1 MAEVEHVL
9 SNGVRI
15 SLPAHDTFYA
25 ELTSRNGGVIS
36 DVDQQR
42 LRRARIVVA
51 GCGSIGGAVIEP
63 LVRLGAEHLT
73 LAEPDAY
80 ELNNL
85 NRQHARLQDLGRNK
99 AVVLQEEAQDI
110 NPYAQITVETRGVTP
125 ETVAQLVDY
134 ADVILD
140 GVDVTASPA
149 LEQKFALH
157 LHGKRRGVPV
167 VSGYDMAGVQLLLVY
182 DYRRQSVRV
191 LDGRV
196 GEAGLS
202 GWDPQDFLLRIVP
215 ALYVPLEMVAPAR
228 ELVSGARLHSPQIA
242 YTAQLFGVLAARVT
256 LDLLAG
262 RPVRGKIG
270 VDVHDVVRPLAERAR
285 VQVARLVAMAR
296 LYDELR
302 RLRRSHPHPPTAGS

>member
-1 MAEVEHVL
+1 MAEVEHLL

-15 SLPAHDTFYA
+15 SLPPHDAFYA
-25 ELTSRNGGVIS
+25 ELTSRNGGVID

-63 LVRLGAEHLT
+63 LVRLGAEQLT
-73 LAEPDAY
+73 LVEPDAY

-99 AVVLQEEAQDI
+99 AVVLQELAQDI

-125 ETVAQLVDY
+125 ETVAQLVDN
-134 ADVILD
+134 ADLILD
-140 GVDVTASPA
+140 GVDVTTSPA
-149 LEQKFALH
+149 LEQKFGLH
-157 LHGKRRGVPV
+157 QHGKRRGVPV

-202 GWDPQDFLLRIVP
+202 NWDPQDFLLRVVP
-215 ALYVPLEMVAPAR
+215 PLYVPLEMVAPAR
-228 ELVSGARLHSPQIA
+228 ELVSGVRLHSPQIA

-302 RLRRSHPHPPTAGS
+302 HLRRSHPQPPTAGS

>member
-1 MAEVEHVL
+1 
-9 SNGVRI
+9 
-15 SLPAHDTFYA
+15 
-25 ELTSRNGGVIS
+25 
-36 DVDQQR
+36 
-42 LRRARIVVA
+42 
-51 GCGSIGGAVIEP
+51 
-63 LVRLGAEHLT
+63 
-73 LAEPDAY
+73 
-80 ELNNL
+80 
-85 NRQHARLQDLGRNK
+85 
-99 AVVLQEEAQDI
+99 VVLQELAQDI

-125 ETVAQLVDY
+125 ETVAPLVEN

-140 GVDVTASPA
+140 GVDVTTSPA

-157 LHGKRRGVPV
+157 VHGKRGRVPI

-182 DYRRQSVRV
+182 DYRRRSVRV

-196 GEAGLS
+196 GEAGLF
-202 GWDPQDFLLRIVP
+202 GWDPLDFLLRIVP

-256 LDLLAG
+256 LDLLVG

-302 RLRRSHPHPPTAGS
+302 RLRRSHPQPPTAGA